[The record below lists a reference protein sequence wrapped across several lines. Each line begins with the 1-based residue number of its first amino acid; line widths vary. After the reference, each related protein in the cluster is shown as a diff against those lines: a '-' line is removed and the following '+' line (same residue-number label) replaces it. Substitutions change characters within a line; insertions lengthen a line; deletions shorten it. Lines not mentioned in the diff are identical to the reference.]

1 MGEDHLRAEQAETR
15 TETPAEPIAPSAPP
29 SDGPPGIV
37 PGRHKWLVLSTVS
50 VGTFM
55 ATLDSSIVNIS
66 LPTIQQ
72 HFGVSLSTVEWVVVA
87 YLLTLGTLLLSV
99 GRLGDMVGYKRVY
112 LGGFA
117 LFTLASV
124 LCGASQSIWMLI
136 GFRVL
141 QAVGGTMLQAM
152 GPAITTR
159 TFGSQERGR
168 ALGLNAIS
176 VSLGLT
182 IGPTLGG
189 VLTEFA
195 SWRWIFYINLP
206 VGIFAILWAW
216 RVLEPEGRRARQMF
230 DIPGAALS
238 FGALLALL
246 LALIEGQRWGWGSA
260 QVIGLLLAAA
270 VLGTA
275 FIVVELHHR
284 QPMLDVRLFRIR
296 SFWAGN
302 LSLLIVF
309 SGLFTA
315 TFLMPFFLQQGQGLS
330 PFAAGLLL
338 TPVPLTTLVVAP
350 ISGALSDRIGPRLP
364 ATLGAAVMT
373 LGLYTLTQLH
383 VGSSASDLIW
393 RLVVL
398 GVGQGLFFSPNS
410 SAILGAVPRPRLGTA
425 SATVAQ
431 MRIFGQVL
439 GIAVAGAVVAS
450 RLPVH
455 LAELTGQ
462 VPPAALQRDA
472 LILAI
477 RDAFI
482 VAIAISAIAVVTS
495 ILRGNQK

>member
-1 MGEDHLRAEQAETR
+1 MGDDHLRAEQAGTR
-15 TETPAEPIAPSAPP
+15 AEIPAEPIAAGAPP
-29 SDGPPGIV
+29 SDSQPDIV

-55 ATLDSSIVNIS
+55 ATLDASIVNIS

-87 YLLTLGTLLLSV
+87 YLLTLGTLLLPF
-99 GRLGDMVGYKRVY
+99 GRLGDLVGYKRVY
-112 LGGFA
+112 LSGFA
-117 LFTLASV
+117 LFTVASG
-124 LCGASQSIWMLI
+124 LCGASLTIWMLV
-136 GFRVL
+136 GFRML
-141 QAVGGTMLQAM
+141 QAVGGAMLQAM
-152 GPAITTR
+152 GPAIVTR
-159 TFGSQERGR
+159 TFGARERGR

-216 RVLEPEGRRARQMF
+216 RVLKPEGSRGRQTF

-260 QVIGLLLAAA
+260 EVIGLLLTAA

-275 FIVVELHHR
+275 FVVVELHQR
-284 QPMLDVRLFRIR
+284 QPMLDLRLFRIR

-302 LSLLIVF
+302 LSLLIIF
-309 SGLFTA
+309 AGLFTA
-315 TFLMPFFLQQGQGLS
+315 TFLMPFFLQQGQGYS
-330 PFAAGLLL
+330 PFTAGLLL

-350 ISGALSDRIGPRLP
+350 ISGTLSDRIGPRLP

-373 LGLYTLTQLH
+373 LGLYALTQLH
-383 VGSSASDLIW
+383 VGSSEWDLIW

-398 GVGQGLFFSPNS
+398 GVGQGMFFSPNS
-410 SAILGAVPRPRLGTA
+410 SAILGSVPRPRLGTA

-431 MRIFGQVL
+431 MRINGQVL

-455 LAELTGQ
+455 LAELTGF
-462 VPPAALQRDA
+462 VPPAVLQRDA

-482 VAIAISAIAVVTS
+482 VAMAISLIAVVTS
-495 ILRGNQK
+495 LLRGDPE